1 MKKYKA
7 IPNGKHRVLFM
18 GYLTKNTL
26 EIRSDEVGD
35 MLNTDQLD
43 IVVEEARDNV
53 GWGVCV
59 EDLYWNEKFNCIE
72 IEMGT

>member
-1 MKKYKA
+1 MKNKK
-7 IPNGKHRVLFM
+7 IPNGKHRVLYM

-26 EIRSDEVGD
+26 EIKSDKVGA

-43 IVVEEARDNV
+43 IVEKEARDNV
-53 GWGVCV
+53 GWGVCL
-59 EDLYWNEKFNCIE
+59 EDIYWNDKHKCIE